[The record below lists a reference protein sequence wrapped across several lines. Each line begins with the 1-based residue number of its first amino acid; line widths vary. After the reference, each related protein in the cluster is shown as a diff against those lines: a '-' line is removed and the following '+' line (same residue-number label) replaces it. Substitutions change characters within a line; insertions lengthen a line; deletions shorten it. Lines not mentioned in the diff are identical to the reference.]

1 MYIYFFC
8 WVKFL
13 GALSEFLSDQKFS
26 RGAPLNVL
34 PKSVV
39 ARENAVQMLSNFPA
53 KRLSIYTGRNFV
65 TPLVNYLKDF
75 KLNNL
80 LVKSIVKRNKD
91 LCLFY

>member
-1 MYIYFFC
+1 M
-8 WVKFL
+8 
-13 GALSEFLSDQKFS
+13 
-26 RGAPLNVL
+26 
-34 PKSVV
+34 
-39 ARENAVQMLSNFPA
+39 QMLSNFPA